1 MNTKI
6 KTNICIIIFG
16 ICIVLTLKISGQD
29 IHFSQFNE
37 TPSLMNPALTGQ
49 THVLKAH
56 VIYRDQWRSVTVPYK
71 TVGASVELKL
81 KASNWD
87 KVGNHAT
94 KTYKKSF
101 SRNALGLSFF
111 SDKAGDGNM
120 GTTQANLSY
129 ATYIPVSSK
138 SSLSMGLQ
146 ASVVQRKV
154 DYSKFLWND
163 QYGAGGYDNTLDPGE
178 TFTNG
183 TFIYPDFGAG
193 LLYSYGFN
201 EKAIGA
207 NNQFKMDIGVAMY
220 HLATPKQKYLS
231 QTSERLLAKYVVHG
245 KFLIG
250 IKNTKFSLAPSY
262 FYALQGSTQELVA
275 GSMFRYNFK
284 EDSKYTGYVKGS
296 TFSLGA
302 FYRNKDAFIA
312 KMMLEFGQYAIGCSY
327 DVNTSGLTKVST
339 SRGGFE
345 IFLRFVTPSPY
356 LYQKKEKSQ
365 FN

>member
-1 MNTKI
+1 MKA
-6 KTNICIIIFG
+6 
-16 ICIVLTLKISGQD
+16 QD

-37 TPSLMNPALTGQ
+37 NPSLVNPALTGQ
-49 THVLKAH
+49 THVIKASA
-56 VIYRDQWRSVTVPYK
+56 IYRDQWRSVTVPYK
-71 TVGASVELKL
+71 TFGASIEMKL
-81 KASNWD
+81 KANNWE
-87 KVGNHAT
+87 KQGNHAT
-94 KTYKKSF
+94 MKFKKSF

-129 ATYIPVSSK
+129 ATFIPISDK
-138 SSLSMGLQ
+138 GSLSLGLQ

-154 DYSKFLWND
+154 DYTKLLWND
-163 QYGAGGYDNTLDPGE
+163 QYGANGYDNTLDAGE

-183 TFIYPDFGAG
+183 NFIYPDFAAG

-207 NNQFKMDIGVAMY
+207 NNQFKMDIGASMY
-220 HLATPKQKYLS
+220 HLASPKQKYLTE
-231 QTSERLLAKYVVHG
+231 TSERLLSKYVVHG

-250 IKNTKFSLAPSY
+250 IRNTNFSLAPSY
-262 FYALQGSTQELVA
+262 IFQLQGSTKEFIA

-296 TFSLGA
+296 TFSIGA
-302 FYRNKDAFIA
+302 FYRNKDAMIA
-312 KMMLEFGQYAIGCSY
+312 QAMLEFGQYAIGCSY
-327 DVNTSGLTKVST
+327 DINTSGLNKVST

-345 IFLRFVTPSPY
+345 IFLKFVTPSPY
-356 LYQKKEKSQ
+356 LYQKRGKAK
-365 FN
+365 FT